1 MFIKCIE
8 INPNYE
14 ECLNNLANSYEEKD
28 MYDDAIETYQKC
40 LNINPNNEIALYNIG
55 LIQKERGEL

>member
-1 MFIKCIE
+1 
-8 INPNYE
+8 
-14 ECLNNLANSYEEKD
+14 

-40 LNINPNNEIALYNIG
+40 LNVNPNNEIALYNIG